1 MSAFFSILWQEYV
14 LFKRKFWTITL
25 ASMVSPILYL
35 IAFGWGLGGGVTVE
49 GQSYM
54 NFIVPGI
61 VALTTMSS
69 SYNNTA
75 TSVNVSRVFYKTFE
89 SFMIAPITLTSYALG
104 KIVSG
109 ALMGIYSAFLIIFLT
124 IICGIELELSLYFVL
139 IVILNCLVFS
149 AIGFAAGVLINSHK
163 TLSKFSSFVITPMSF
178 LCGTFFSLS
187 KMPGVM
193 KCVIWI
199 LPLTH
204 TSMGLRSSG
213 ANLSELIIHPIILIG
228 YFLIVFA
235 IGLKGCKKAE

>member
-1 MSAFFSILWQEYV
+1 MSAFLSILWQEYV

-49 GQSYM
+49 GQSYIK
-54 NFIVPGI
+54 FIIPGI

-75 TSVNVSRVFYKTFE
+75 TSVNVSRIFYKTFE

-124 IICGIELELSLYFVL
+124 LICGIELELSLYFVL
-139 IVILNCLVFS
+139 IVILNCLVFA
-149 AIGFAAGVLINSHK
+149 AIGFAAGILINSHR

-178 LCGTFFSLS
+178 LCGTFFSLN

-193 KCVIWI
+193 KGVIWI

-204 TSMGLRSSG
+204 TSLGLRSNG
-213 ANLSELIIHPIILIG
+213 EEITNLIIHPLILVC
-228 YFLIVFA
+228 YFLIVFV
-235 IGLKGCKKAE
+235 IGIRGCKKAE

>member
-1 MSAFFSILWQEYV
+1 MSAFLSILWQEYV
-14 LFKRKFWTITL
+14 LFKRKFLTITL

-35 IAFGWGLGGGVTVE
+35 IAFGWGLGGGVMVE
-49 GQSYM
+49 GQSYIK
-54 NFIVPGI
+54 FIVPGI

-69 SYNNTA
+69 SYSNTA

-89 SFMIAPITLTSYALG
+89 SFMIAPIALTSYALG
-104 KIVSG
+104 KIVAG
-109 ALMGIYSAFLIIFLT
+109 ALMGMYSAFLIIFLT
-124 IICGIELELSLYFVL
+124 IICGIELDLSWYFVL

-149 AIGFAAGVLINSHK
+149 AVGFAAGVLINHHK

-187 KMPGVM
+187 KMPGIM
-193 KCVIWI
+193 KGIIWI
-199 LPLTH
+199 LPLSH

-213 ANLSELIIHPIILIG
+213 ADLLDLIIHPLILVS

-235 IGLKGCKKAE
+235 IGIRGCKKAE